1 MRYDARQQVVN
12 MKKTELHSDN
22 TPAAVGPYSQGIRW
36 GNLLFLSGQLGID
49 PIQKKM
55 VEGGVDA
62 QARQIFK
69 NISAVLKTAGAGLD
83 NVVKAT
89 VFLKDMGDF
98 VTVNKIYE
106 TMFQKP
112 FPARS
117 AFAVKQLPLDADVEI
132 EVIAGIGE

>member
-1 MRYDARQQVVN
+1 
-12 MKKTELHSDN
+12 MKKTELHTDSA
-22 TPAAVGPYSQGIRW
+22 PAAVGPYSQGIRF

-55 VEGGVDA
+55 VDGGVEA

-69 NISAVLKTAGAGLD
+69 NISAVLASAGAGLD
-83 NVVKAT
+83 HVLKAT

-98 VTVNKIYE
+98 KAVNAIYE
-106 TMFQKP
+106 TAFQKP

-132 EVIAGIGE
+132 EVIAGLTE